1 MKHSVDTSLKK
12 AGTSTSFNPFLCHLR
27 AGPEDLDSR
36 IMLRQ
41 TQQPCGNNFFKGQP
55 PMPITELSK
64 IIPDT
69 NRVIYSEN
77 IEHKYLSDTLGRKQG
92 QASALV
98 FPTSTE
104 EVSKILRFA
113 NQNNIPVTPRGAG
126 TNLVGSTVPHNGS
139 IIVDLSL
146 MNHILEVDAENFT
159 ATVEPG
165 VILEDFQKH
174 VEGLGLFYPPDPG
187 EKRASIGGNIS
198 TNAGG
203 MRAVKYGVT
212 RDYVMGLELVL
223 ADGTVIHTGSKNRK
237 DTTGLDLKDIVIGSE
252 GTLAIIT
259 KCLLKLIGKPE
270 KATSLLI
277 SFDSLK
283 SGIEAVPVIL
293 KANLNPTA
301 VEFIERKV
309 VKLGEDFLHLEWP
322 DTEAAAYLLLTF
334 DGSAEEIENSIKKL
348 KAVVAPV
355 SRKITVLD
363 NSELSQN
370 VWKIRGCLVKAVE
383 AVSEQEPL
391 DIVVPIS
398 KIDTFV
404 NFVNKLEA
412 ESKMQMISFGH
423 AGDGN
428 VHLCVVRGDRPL
440 DVWEKELAEN
450 LEKLYAEAHNLGGLI
465 SGEHGLGVSKR
476 DFFFRETAPEN
487 VQLMNQIKL
496 AFDPKKLLNNG
507 ISYVK

>member
-1 MKHSVDTSLKK
+1 
-12 AGTSTSFNPFLCHLR
+12 
-27 AGPEDLDSR
+27 
-36 IMLRQ
+36 
-41 TQQPCGNNFFKGQP
+41 
-55 PMPITELSK
+55 MPITELSK
-64 IIPDT
+64 IIPDA

-92 QASALV
+92 KASALV
-98 FPTSTE
+98 FPTSTQ
-104 EVSKILRFA
+104 EVSAVLRFA
-113 NQNNIPVTPRGAG
+113 HANSIPVTPRGAG
-126 TNLVGSTVPHNGS
+126 TNLVGSTVPHDGS

-223 ADGTVIHTGSKNRK
+223 ADGTVIQTGSKNRK
-237 DTTGLDLKDIVIGSE
+237 DTTGLNIKDVVIGSE

-259 KCLLKLIGKPE
+259 KCILKLIGKPE

-277 SFDSLK
+277 SFESLK
-283 SGIEAVPVIL
+283 AGIEAVPVLL

-301 VEFIERKV
+301 LEFIERKV
-309 VKLGEDFLHLEWP
+309 VKLGEDFLNLQWP
-322 DTEAAAYLLLTF
+322 DQDAAAYLLVTF
-334 DGSAEEIENSIKKL
+334 DGSQEEIESNISKL
-348 KAVVAPV
+348 KKVVESV
-355 SRKITVLD
+355 SKKVIVLED
-363 NSELSQN
+363 SVLSQN

-398 KIDTFV
+398 KVDAFV
-404 NFVNKLEA
+404 NYVNKLET
-412 ESKMQMISFGH
+412 ESNMQMISFGH

-440 DVWEKELAEN
+440 DVWEKELHQN

-476 DFFFRETAPEN
+476 DFFFKEAAPEN

-496 AFDPKKLLNNG
+496 AFDPKKLLNSN
-507 ISYVK
+507 ISYVRK

>member
-1 MKHSVDTSLKK
+1 MK
-12 AGTSTSFNPFLCHLR
+12 
-27 AGPEDLDSR
+27 
-36 IMLRQ
+36 
-41 TQQPCGNNFFKGQP
+41 
-55 PMPITELSK
+55 ITELSK

-92 QASALV
+92 KASALV
-98 FPTSTE
+98 FPTSTQ
-104 EVSKILRFA
+104 EVSAVLSFA
-113 NQNNIPVTPRGAG
+113 HANSIPVTPRGAG
-126 TNLVGSTVPHNGS
+126 TNLVGSTVPHDGS
-139 IIVDLSL
+139 IIIDLSL

-223 ADGTVIHTGSKNRK
+223 ADGTVIQTGSKNCK
-237 DTTGLDLKDIVIGSE
+237 DTTGLDIKDVVIGSE

-277 SFDSLK
+277 SFESLK
-283 SGIEAVPVIL
+283 AGIEAVPVLL

-301 VEFIERKV
+301 LEFIERKV
-309 VKLGEDFLHLEWP
+309 VKLGEDFLNLKWP
-322 DTEAAAYLLLTF
+322 DQDAAAYLLVTF
-334 DGSAEEIENSIKKL
+334 DGSQEEIENNISKL
-348 KAVVAPV
+348 KKVVESV
-355 SRKITVLD
+355 SKKVIVLED
-363 NSELSQN
+363 SALSQN

-398 KIDTFV
+398 KVDAFV
-404 NFVNKLEA
+404 NYVNKLET

-440 DVWEKELAEN
+440 EVWEKELHQN

-476 DFFFRETAPEN
+476 DFFFKESAPEN

-496 AFDPKKLLNNG
+496 AFDPKRILNSN

>member
-1 MKHSVDTSLKK
+1 MSD
-12 AGTSTSFNPFLCHLR
+12 
-27 AGPEDLDSR
+27 
-36 IMLRQ
+36 I
-41 TQQPCGNNFFKGQP
+41 TQ
-55 PMPITELSK
+55 LSK
-64 IIPDT
+64 IIQDT
-69 NRVIYSEN
+69 NRVIYSDK

-92 QASALV
+92 NASALV

-104 EVSKILRFA
+104 EVSALLRFA

-126 TNLVGSTVPHNGS
+126 TNLVGSTVPHDGS
-139 IIVDLSL
+139 IIIDLSL
-146 MNHILEVDAENFT
+146 MNHILEIDKENFT

-187 EKRASIGGNIS
+187 EKRASIGGNIA

-212 RDYVMGLELVL
+212 RDYVIGLELVL
-223 ADGTVIHTGSKNRK
+223 ADGTVIQTGSKNRK
-237 DTTGLDLKDIVIGSE
+237 DTTGLDIKDIVIGSE

-259 KCLLKLIGKPE
+259 KCILKLIGKPE
-270 KATSLLI
+270 KSTSLLI

-283 SGIEAVPVIL
+283 SGIETVPVLL

-301 VEFIERKV
+301 LEFIERKV
-309 VKLGEDFLHLEWP
+309 VKLGEDFLNLQFP
-322 DTEAAAYLLLTF
+322 DPEAAAYLLLTF
-334 DGSAEEIENSIKKL
+334 DGSEDEIAGNIKKL
-348 KAVVAPV
+348 QQVVAPV
-355 SRKITVLD
+355 SKKITVLD
-363 NSELSQN
+363 NTELSQN

-398 KIDTFV
+398 KVDAFV
-404 NFVNKLEA
+404 NYVNKLEA
-412 ESKMQMISFGH
+412 ESGMQMISFGH

-440 DVWEKELAEN
+440 EVWEKELHEN
-450 LEKLYAEAHNLGGLI
+450 LEKLYKEAHNLGGLI

-476 DFFFRETAPEN
+476 DFFFRETASAN

-496 AFDPKKLLNNG
+496 AFDPKKLLNNK